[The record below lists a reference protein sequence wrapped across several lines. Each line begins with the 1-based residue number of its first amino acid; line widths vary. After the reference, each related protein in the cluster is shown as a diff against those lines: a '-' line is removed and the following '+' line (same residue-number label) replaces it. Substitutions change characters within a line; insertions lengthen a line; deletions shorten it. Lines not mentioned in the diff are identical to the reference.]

1 MHYRDNFNSIQD
13 LITLTGDFSALSGS
27 LEQEGDHYRYT
38 SAELSVTTRFET
50 HESGVTKRQD
60 RIQNISARP
69 VTLRTAYCKFNF
81 NGGEYEVYTQYNE
94 HCSEGHGQWQNLVTE
109 VSARGQEL
117 RGSAVNAPFIAL
129 RNLQSGRGFVFH
141 IADGCQWRCQVR
153 KAFLQHGRKRS
164 VTVELGPDNTDFCY
178 TLAPGEIL
186 ELPAILFYPFR
197 NRTDLDAY
205 KLHRYCNAHFMKKPL
220 PVIYNSWMCSF
231 DDISFDSLCQQ
242 LDIATGIGAEYFVV
256 DAGWFGTPFN
266 WVQSVGDW
274 QECQSAGIAGRLKEF
289 ADCVRSR
296 GLKFG
301 LWFEIERAALTSEAY
316 RAHPEYYLVAHD
328 RAFLDFANPDAT
340 ELAFRTICDH
350 IRRYGIEFIKFDFN
364 GVCTNDDRHA
374 AFLPYFRGYAAF
386 MGRLRE
392 AFPELYMEG
401 CASGGMRLCLSTLP
415 YFDSYWLTDN
425 QNIHDQ
431 LDVFTSACLRMP
443 SRALETWA
451 TVQTL
456 HDTIPSPTRTQP
468 EMLLTGDGDWR
479 YLESTNLDFLC
490 NAMAGGPISI
500 SCDLSKLSDAVLERL
515 TTLITDFK
523 AERSFWNHS
532 ECHILTQ
539 TDTLT
544 VLQFCDPQYHRLK
557 LYAFTKYA
565 LQNAVTVYP
574 VCGVNATYQLADG
587 TQFSARELDENGIT
601 LPLKLSKHASNQ
613 ITLTT
618 C

>member
-1 MHYRDNFNSIQD
+1 MRYREKFNSIQD
-13 LITLTGDFSALSGS
+13 LMTLTGDFSVLSGD
-27 LEQEGDHYRYT
+27 LEQNGKCYIYS
-38 SAELSVTTRFET
+38 SAELAITARFEL
-50 HESGVTKRQD
+50 HPSGVTKRQD
-60 RIQNISARP
+60 TVQNISDRP
-69 VTLRTAYCKFNF
+69 ITLRTAYSKFNF
-81 NGGEYEVYTQYNE
+81 GGGEYEVYTQYNE

-129 RNLQSGRGFVFH
+129 RNLQNGRGFVFH

-153 KAFLQHGRKRS
+153 KAFLQHGRQRS
-164 VTVELGPDNTDFCY
+164 VTVELGPDNTDFSY

-197 NRTDLDAY
+197 NRLDLDAY
-205 KLHRYCNAHFMKKPL
+205 KLHRYCNDLFMKKPL

-231 DDISFDSLCQQ
+231 DNISFDLLTQQ
-242 LDIATGIGAEYFVV
+242 LDIAASMGAEYFVV
-256 DAGWFGTPFN
+256 DAGWFGEPFN

-274 QECQSAGIAGRLKEF
+274 QECASAGIAGRLKEF

-301 LWFEIERAALTSEAY
+301 LWFEIERAALTSKAY
-316 RAHPEYYLVAHD
+316 AAHPEHYLVAHD
-328 RAFLDFANPDAT
+328 RAFLDFANPEAV
-340 ELAFRTICDH
+340 ELAFSSLCDH
-350 IRRYGIEFIKFDFN
+350 IRHYGIEFIKFDFN
-364 GVCTNDDRHA
+364 GVCTHDDRHS
-374 AFLPYFRGYAAF
+374 AFLPYFRGYEAF
-386 MGRLRE
+386 MHRLRE
-392 AFPELYMEG
+392 TFPNLYMEG

-415 YFDSYWLTDN
+415 YFDSYWLTDD

-431 LDVFTSACLRMP
+431 LDIFTAACLRMP

-456 HDTIPSPTRTQP
+456 HDTIPSPTRNQP

-479 YLESTNLDFLC
+479 YLESTNLDYLC
-490 NAMAGGPISI
+490 NAMVGGPISI
-500 SCDLSKLSDAVLERL
+500 SCDLTKLSDAVLARL
-515 TTLITDFK
+515 TALIADFK
-523 AERSFWNHS
+523 AARDFWNNS
-532 ECHILTQ
+532 ECHILTK

-544 VLQFCDPQYHRLK
+544 VLQFCDPAYRQVK
-557 LYAFTKYA
+557 LFAFTRYA

-574 VCGVNATYQLADG
+574 VCAANATYQLPDG
-587 TQFSARELDENGIT
+587 TQVSSWELDETGIT

-613 ITLTT
+613 VTITI